1 MERKKMISVS
11 MAVLLSAVVL
21 ASVLGP
27 EQIARY
33 KDKATLNQIIVEESD
48 SANEG
53 YRYTLSSNEKLF
65 LLSKCLEHQALQEN
79 ELSAG
84 PGAESSDVDYG
95 ELMGAYAFVMNRQ
108 GPSGRE
114 ITAEEIFQICNQ
126 EINILR
132 GRGVLPDEVREVE
145 PASYSAVLYSAIDV
159 LEPQNNMSVWKVSLS
174 TSHQNTDKA
183 NRLIDAYI
191 DAVSGRIYEF
201 YVRTES
207 TWAQMQPEK
216 MVEEWGNYIGLTGQE
231 AYESVNPLLETT
243 PNYIK
248 YRFPGIEGGSTVVT
262 IGFYEG
268 INELF
273 IKIT

>member
-1 MERKKMISVS
+1 MERKKMISIS
-11 MAVLLSAVVL
+11 MAVLLPAVVL

-65 LLSKCLEHQALQEN
+65 LLSKCLKHQALQEN

-84 PGAESSDVDYG
+84 PGAESSDMDYG

-132 GRGVLPDEVREVE
+132 GRGVLPDKVREVE

-159 LEPQNNMSVWKVSLS
+159 LEPQNNMPVWKVSLS
-174 TSHQNTDKA
+174 TSQQNADKT

-191 DAVSGRIYEF
+191 DAVTGRIYGF

-207 TWAQMQPEK
+207 VWSEIEPKK
-216 MVEEWGNYIGLTGQE
+216 MVELWSDYLGLTGLTD
-231 AYESVNPLLETT
+231 YDSSNPLLETT
-243 PNYIK
+243 PDFEK
-248 YRFPGIEGGSTVVT
+248 YCFPGTEEGNTIVTV
-262 IGFYEG
+262 GFYEG

-273 IKIT
+273 LKII

>member
-132 GRGVLPDEVREVE
+132 GKW
-145 PASYSAVLYSAIDV
+145 S
-159 LEPQNNMSVWKVSLS
+159 
-174 TSHQNTDKA
+174 
-183 NRLIDAYI
+183 
-191 DAVSGRIYEF
+191 
-201 YVRTES
+201 
-207 TWAQMQPEK
+207 
-216 MVEEWGNYIGLTGQE
+216 
-231 AYESVNPLLETT
+231 PLL
-243 PNYIK
+243 IAQC
-248 YRFPGIEGGSTVVT
+248 
-262 IGFYEG
+262 
-268 INELF
+268 F
-273 IKIT
+273 IRRLTCWSLRIICRCGR